1 MLTGGLLWQQIS
13 RRQPGTGLLS
23 KVLSFV
29 PAGKEAVEI
38 MQVTLENTGKK
49 PLTLTPAAAIPLYGR
64 SADNIRDHRHV
75 TSLLQ
80 RVTLCEHGLD
90 LHPTLTFDERGHQK
104 GQLTYRVWGQDDA
117 GTSPEGFVPLVR
129 DFVGSGSYDWPEAV
143 VAPEHVHHL
152 HAGETAQ
159 GSEVIAALFFP
170 ERTLSPGKMASYQI
184 ILTVDAD
191 PAPYLTAE
199 GVAAALERTKTFW
212 QSASAWRVRTQN
224 SAFDSWLRWVGIQP
238 LLRRICGCSFLPH
251 HDYGRGGRGWISG
264 RTVLPCC

>member
-13 RRQPGTGLLS
+13 RRQPGTGLLA

-90 LHPTLTFDERGHQK
+90 LH
-104 GQLTYRVWGQDDA
+104 
-117 GTSPEGFVPLVR
+117 
-129 DFVGSGSYDWPEAV
+129 
-143 VAPEHVHHL
+143 
-152 HAGETAQ
+152 
-159 GSEVIAALFFP
+159 
-170 ERTLSPGKMASYQI
+170 LSLI
-184 ILTVDAD
+184 HI
-191 PAPYLTAE
+191 
-199 GVAAALERTKTFW
+199 
-212 QSASAWRVRTQN
+212 
-224 SAFDSWLRWVGIQP
+224 
-238 LLRRICGCSFLPH
+238 
-251 HDYGRGGRGWISG
+251 
-264 RTVLPCC
+264 